1 MPALCVAVITLAD
14 GTQVVAPDA
23 TCAQGLVVVP
33 ADAYA
38 AMAQNP
44 LLIPMDQAPALM
56 LATAG
61 LFVAAY
67 TARSARRALD

>member
-1 MPALCVAVITLAD
+1 MPALCVAVVTLAD
-14 GTQVVAPDA
+14 GTQVLAPDA

-33 ADAYA
+33 GDVYA

-44 LLIPMDQAPALM
+44 LLIPMDQAPGLM
-56 LATAG
+56 LAALG

-67 TARSARRALD
+67 TGKLARRAIE